1 MSYKTKISE
10 MLLKAG
16 IHGMEQKELTV
27 KLRNDAKAEDIR
39 RELEFLFNRDLIQKF
54 IKPSPRDGGPPTTI
68 WRATT
73 NLAHHYYPKENSS
86 G

>member
-1 MSYKTKISE
+1 MSYKIKISE

-16 IHGMEQKELTV
+16 IHGLEQKELTV

-54 IKPSPRDGGPPTTI
+54 IKPSSLGKGGPPTTI

-73 NLAHHYYPKENSS
+73 NLAHHHYPKGS
-86 G
+86 